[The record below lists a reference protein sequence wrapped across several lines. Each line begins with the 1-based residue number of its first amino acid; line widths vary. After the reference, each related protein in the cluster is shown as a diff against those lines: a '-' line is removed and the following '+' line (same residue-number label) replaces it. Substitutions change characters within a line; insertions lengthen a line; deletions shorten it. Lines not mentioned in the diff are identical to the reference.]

1 MRQLSKRD
9 KVTPELTIK
18 KKPLTDHGTLTVQM
32 SVNSEI
38 NARFL
43 LLRQ

>member
-18 KKPLTDHGTLTVQM
+18 KNFNRSRYADGTDVCKFR
-32 SVNSEI
+32 N
-38 NARFL
+38 
-43 LLRQ
+43 

>member
-18 KKPLTDHGTLTVQM
+18 KNADGTDVCKFR
-32 SVNSEI
+32 N
-38 NARFL
+38 
-43 LLRQ
+43 

>member
-18 KKPLTDHGTLTVQM
+18 KTLTDHGTLTVQM